1 MRFGSRMF
9 AIRTG
14 LALLGVALFCGYAM
28 APALAFLPYVALVPW
43 AILYMDPK
51 RPNVSPLY
59 FLFVGYLCWILCYR
73 MTFRF
78 GWFVPPAMA
87 LFFVPAWVLFP
98 LLVRPI
104 ERLGLP
110 RSITLP
116 TVWVAVE
123 WARLLLATGHFDLFA
138 LGYSQARFTP
148 LVQFADITGV
158 YGISFL
164 VAAVNGLLADA
175 FFMLKDAAWRPRI
188 LLRERRIVV
197 PAVVIASAFAATFGY
212 GFFKLTTARETPGPR
227 LAIVQ
232 PNIAHTVRNFL
243 GTSLLQL
250 YRTDEGVPPGSADLI
265 VWPENAILDDIDRKA
280 AYLDDLG
287 WLASQKHAPI
297 LLGAQGRAEGLVGRT
312 TNSAFLVDDAGALR
326 GRYDKQ
332 ILFPFSEYVPLD
344 RVVGV
349 LAPPVQR
356 AYRGLIRR
364 AWGFVSTGA
373 PGRSMTLFAL
383 PWKGGTLPFAA
394 LICVENTYPSLV
406 AAASRQ
412 GARFLVN
419 LTSEGEVGGVIQ
431 EQLLRVCML
440 RAIENRIAYVR
451 AGNTGISGF
460 IDPQGRLRSVLRG
473 ARGGTISVAGV
484 LTDTV
489 PLSPGGTTAY
499 AASHDAFALLCVAV
513 SLWLLARALLRGR
526 PTMTPH
532 PVPAAATVAV
542 VLAALLAGGCRS
554 AGSDFAKACSD
565 ETACR
570 DAMEKAA
577 AAYRSADA
585 SETAVV
591 FFEQVIATYPAL
603 APEARGYRAF
613 FLERCG
619 DTLPAL
625 GEYQAALKGAP
636 SARTFALLGTLRARI
651 GDAPGA
657 LEAYRAAHDLAP
669 DDAVVLFLVARSEWE
684 LGDTA
689 TARAAIAR
697 ALLIEPDQPQALTL
711 LARFALAEGRETEGL
726 ATLEHAAASDPS
738 NLECRY
744 DLSRLAWRA
753 GKQDEARRWLGELR
767 AIEAQLGRG
776 PAN

>member
-1 MRFGSRMF
+1 LHFRSRMF
-9 AIRTG
+9 AVHMG
-14 LALLGVALFCGYAM
+14 LALLGVALFCGYAV

-43 AILYMDPK
+43 AILYMDRK

-59 FLFVGYLCWILCYR
+59 FLFVGYLCWILCYK

-98 LLVRPI
+98 LIVRPI
-104 ERLGLP
+104 QRLGLP

-116 TVWVAVE
+116 IVWVAVE

-148 LVQFADITGV
+148 LVQVADITGV
-158 YGISFL
+158 FGISFL
-164 VAAVNGLLADA
+164 VAAVNGLFADA
-175 FFMLKDAAWRPRI
+175 YFILKDAAWRPRI
-188 LLRERRIVV
+188 LLRERRIVL
-197 PAVVIASAFAATFGY
+197 PALVILAAFAGAFGY
-212 GFFKLTTARETPGPR
+212 GLFQLATARNTPGPR

-232 PNIAHTVRNFL
+232 PNVAHTVRNFL

-250 YRTDEGVPPGSADLI
+250 YQTDEGVPPGSADLI

-287 WLASQKHAPI
+287 WLASRKGAPI
-297 LLGAQGRAEGLVGRT
+297 LVGAQGRAEDLVGRT
-312 TNSAFLVDDAGALR
+312 TNSAFLVDDAGALH

-344 RVVGV
+344 RVVGL
-349 LAPPVQR
+349 LAPTAQR
-356 AYRGLIRR
+356 SYRGLIRK
-364 AWGFVSTGA
+364 AWGFLSTGS
-373 PGRSMTLFAL
+373 PGRSMTLFVL

-406 AAASRQ
+406 TAASRQ

-460 IDPQGRLRSVLRG
+460 IDPQGRLRSVLKG

-489 PLSPGGTTAY
+489 ALSPGGTTVY
-499 AASHDAFALLCVAV
+499 AASRDAFALLCVAV

-532 PVPAAATVAV
+532 AVPAAATATV
-542 VLAALLAGGCRS
+542 VLAALLLSGCGGAVHGFESTCPDEPTCR
-554 AGSDFAKACSD
+554 AAL
-565 ETACR
+565 
-570 DAMEKAA
+570 EKAA

-585 SETAVV
+585 AEEALG
-591 FFEQVIATYPAL
+591 FFERVIATYPEL
-603 APEARGYRAF
+603 AAEARGYRAY

-619 DTLPAL
+619 DTGPAL
-625 GEYQAALKGAP
+625 GEYQAAAKGAP
-636 SARTFALLGTLRARI
+636 SARTFALLGNLRARI
-651 GDAPGA
+651 GDPERA
-657 LEAYRAAHDLAP
+657 LTAYRAAHDLAP
-669 DDAVVLFLVARSEWE
+669 GDPVILFLLARTEWE
-684 LGDTA
+684 LGATQ
-689 TARAAIAR
+689 TARE
-697 ALLIEPDQPQALTL
+697 ALERVLAMEPDQSQALTL
-711 LARFALAEGRETEGL
+711 LAKLDVADGKETEALRALAR
-726 ATLEHAAASDPS
+726 AAASDPTH
-738 NLECRY
+738 LECRY
-744 DLSRLAWRA
+744 ELSRLAWRA
-753 GKQDEARRWLGELR
+753 GKTDEARRWLSELR
-767 AIEAQLGRG
+767 AIEATLGRR

>member
-1 MRFGSRMF
+1 LRNGVRRF
-9 AIRTG
+9 AVHAG

-28 APALAFLPYVALVPW
+28 APSLAFLPYVALVPW
-43 AILYMDPK
+43 AVLYMDPK
-51 RPNVSPLY
+51 RPGVSPLY
-59 FLFVGYLCWILCYR
+59 FLLVGYLCWILCYK

-98 LLVRPI
+98 LLARPI
-104 ERLGLP
+104 QRLRLP

-116 TVWVAVE
+116 VVWVAVE

-138 LGYSQARFTP
+138 LGYSQARFSP
-148 LVQFADITGV
+148 LVQIADVTGV
-158 YGISFL
+158 YGVSFL

-175 FFMLKDAAWRPRI
+175 FFALKDAAWRPRVV
-188 LLRERRIVV
+188 LRERRIVI
-197 PAVVIASAFAATFGY
+197 AAAAIASAFVLASGY
-212 GFFKLTTARETPGPR
+212 GVTRLETARETRGPR

-232 PNIAHTVRNFL
+232 PNVAHTVRNFL

-250 YRTDEGVPPGSADLI
+250 YQTDEEVPEESADLI
-265 VWPENAILDDIDRKA
+265 VWPENAILDDIGRRG
-280 AYLDDLG
+280 AYLEDLS
-287 WLASQKHAPI
+287 WLASRKGARI
-297 LLGAQGRAEGLVGRT
+297 LVGAQGRADGLVGRT
-312 TNSAFLVDDAGALR
+312 TNSAFLVDASGTVR

-344 RVVGV
+344 GVVGA
-349 LAPPVQR
+349 LAPPVQT

-364 AWGFVSTGA
+364 AWGFLSTGA
-373 PGRSMTLFAL
+373 PGRHMTLFDL
-383 PWKGGTLPFAA
+383 PWNGGALPFAA
-394 LICVENTYPSLV
+394 LICVENTYPPLV
-406 AAASRQ
+406 AEAGRR

-473 ARGGTISVAGV
+473 TRGGTISVAGV

-489 PLSPGGTTAY
+489 PLSPGGATVY
-499 AASHDAFALLCVAV
+499 AASRDAFALLCVAV
-513 SLWLLARALLRGR
+513 TLWLLARALLRGR
-526 PTMTPH
+526 PTMTPI
-532 PVPAAATVAV
+532 PVPAAATLALAV
-542 VLAALLAGGCRS
+542 VLALDGCR
-554 AGSDFAKACSD
+554 GVGRDFSRTCPD
-565 ETACR
+565 EAACR
-570 DAMEKAA
+570 DSMEKTA
-577 AAYRSADA
+577 AAYRASDA
-585 SETAVV
+585 SEAAVV
-591 FFEQVIATYPAL
+591 FFERVVAAYPTL
-603 APEARGYRAF
+603 APEARAYRAY

-619 DTLPAL
+619 DTAL
-625 GEYQAALKGAP
+625 AIGEYQTALKSAP
-636 SARTFALLGTLRARI
+636 SARTFALLGNLRARI

-657 LEAYRAAHDLAP
+657 LEAYRSAHDLVP
-669 DDAVVLFLVARSEWE
+669 DDPVVLLLIARTEWE
-684 LGDTA
+684 LGDSSA
-689 TARAAIAR
+689 ARGAVAR
-697 ALLIEPDQPQALTL
+697 VLAIEPERPQALAL
-711 LARFALAEGRETEGL
+711 LAKLAIAEGREAEAIAAL
-726 ATLEHAAASDPS
+726 ARVASSDPS

-753 GKQDEARRWLGELR
+753 GRRDEARRWLGELR
-767 AIEAQLGRG
+767 AIEATLGRG

>member
-1 MRFGSRMF
+1 MHFRSRMF

-14 LALLGVALFCGYAM
+14 LALLGVGLFCGYAM

-59 FLFVGYLCWILCYR
+59 FLFVGYICWILCYK

-98 LLVRPI
+98 LIVRPI
-104 ERLGLP
+104 QRLGIP

-116 TVWVAVE
+116 FVWVAVE
-123 WARLLLATGHFDLFA
+123 WARLLLATGHFDVFS

-148 LVQFADITGV
+148 LVQLADITGV

-164 VAAVNGLLADA
+164 VAAVNGLFADA
-175 FFMLKDAAWRPRI
+175 YFILKDAAWRPRI

-197 PAVVIASAFAATFGY
+197 AAIVIAAAFVGAFGY
-212 GFFKLTTARETPGPR
+212 GFFRLATARDTPGPR

-232 PNIAHTVRNFL
+232 PNVAHTVRNFL

-250 YRTDEGVPPGSADLI
+250 YQTDEGVPAGSADLI
-265 VWPENAILDDIDRKA
+265 VWPENAILDDIHRKA

-287 WLASQKHAPI
+287 WLASRKQAPI
-297 LLGAQGRAEGLVGRT
+297 LVGALGRAEGLVGRT
-312 TNSAFLVDDAGALR
+312 TNSAFLVDDLGALR

-344 RVVGV
+344 RAVGV
-349 LAPPVQR
+349 LAPQVQR
-356 AYRGLIRR
+356 AYRGVIRK
-364 AWGFVSTGA
+364 AWGFLATGT
-373 PGRSMTLFAL
+373 PGRNMTLLAL

-460 IDPQGRLRSVLRG
+460 IDPQGRLRSVLTG

-489 PLSPGGTTAY
+489 ALSSGKTTTY
-499 AASHDAFALLCVAV
+499 AASRDAFALLCVAV
-513 SLWLLARALLRGR
+513 SLWLLARVLLRG
-526 PTMTPH
+526 PATMTPH

-542 VLAALLAGGCRS
+542 LLLALGLNGCRG
-554 AGSDFAKACSD
+554 AGRDFAADCPD
-565 ETACR
+565 EPACR
-570 DAMEKAA
+570 DALGAAA

-585 SETAVV
+585 PEDALG
-591 FFEQVIATYPAL
+591 FFERVIATYPAL
-603 APEARGYRAF
+603 AAEARAYRAY

-619 DTLPAL
+619 DTAPAL
-625 GEYQAALKGAP
+625 GEYLAASKGAP
-636 SARTFALLGTLRARI
+636 SAQTFALLGNLRARI
-651 GDAPGA
+651 GDPQGA
-657 LEAYRAAHDLAP
+657 LTAYRAAHELAP
-669 DDAVVLFLVARSEWE
+669 GDALVWFLVARTEWE
-684 LGDTA
+684 LGA
-689 TARAAIAR
+689 TAIAR
-697 ALLIEPDQPQALTL
+697 EEIGDVLAMEPDQPQALTL
-711 LARFALAEGRETEGL
+711 LAKLDLAEGREAEAF
-726 ATLEHAAASDPS
+726 ATLARAAAADPR

-744 DLSRLAWRA
+744 ELSRLAWRG
-753 GKQDEARRWLGELR
+753 GKTEEARRWLGELR
-767 AIEAQLGRG
+767 AIEATLGRG